1 MTNRSILVVDDE
13 PVIRLA
19 FSKVFTAAGYKVQ
32 TAESAEQALQI
43 MRTTPA
49 AVLFLDLNLPAMN
62 GVDLCREVHK
72 DWPWSITI
80 AVTGYASLF
89 DLVKCREAGFEDY
102 FIKPVESKQLLE
114 AAGHAFKKLDRWK
127 HRPGMPRRE
136 AVFKMPESVA

>member
-1 MTNRSILVVDDE
+1 MKIRPHEDYYFWCCDWCDSENLVLLAQLPDGTNCGACHR
-13 PVIRLA
+13 P
-19 FSKVFTAAGYKVQ
+19 
-32 TAESAEQALQI
+32 
-43 MRTTPA
+43 M
-49 AVLFLDLNLPAMN
+49 NLPAMN